1 MISYTSDKFL
11 SQQTT
16 FNTFMH
22 CITFHSISLHTRAS
36 LRTADVFLVVTSL
49 PLKGEKRRLEIRLLF
64 AGYTHTR

>member
-11 SQQTT
+11 SQQLHLIHLCIALH
-16 FNTFMH
+16 FIRFQMH
-22 CITFHSISLHTRAS
+22 TCAS

-64 AGYTHTR
+64 AGYTHAR